1 MHKILI
7 LGLNNNNIMDE
18 VASAETNVQVMFS
31 DSLEDNIKFLKEN
44 PKTII
49 IHDEFFRSHEHEISQ
64 QLSSRS
70 NINIFIFSDNIK
82 DRHLNQIEELEFKAF
97 TMKTHILTKEF
108 LENLAVFS
116 EELDGSYQYKDLIID
131 YKKKHVRIGS
141 KILGLTPMEYDL
153 LVYLKL
159 HSCMTL
165 SREELIKAVWGYTFL
180 GDSRTID
187 THIKSLR
194 RKLGDFRCLVRTVW
208 GKGYQFQEC

>member
-7 LGLNNNNIMDE
+7 LGLKSNNIMDE
-18 VASAETNVQVMFS
+18 VASAENSIQVMFS
-31 DSLEDNIKFLKEN
+31 DSLEDNTEFLKEN
-44 PKTII
+44 LKTII
-49 IHDEFFRSHEHEISQ
+49 IHDEYFRSHEHKISQ
-64 QLSSRS
+64 YLRNRS
-70 NINIFIFSDNIK
+70 NIKIFIFSDSLA
-82 DRHLNQIEELEFKAF
+82 DRHLNEIEELEYKAY
-97 TMKTHILTKEF
+97 TMKTHIITKEF
-108 LENLAVFS
+108 LENLSVFS
-116 EELDGSYQYKDLIID
+116 EELDGSYQYKDLVID
-131 YKKKHVRIGS
+131 YKKKHVRIGT

-165 SREELIKAVWGYTFL
+165 SREELIQAVWGYTFL

-194 RKLGDFRCLVRTVW
+194 RKLGDFRCLVKTVW

>member
-7 LGLNNNNIMDE
+7 LGLKSNNIMDE
-18 VASAETNVQVMFS
+18 VASAESSIQVMFS
-31 DSLEDNIKFLKEN
+31 DSLEDNTEFLKEN
-44 PKTII
+44 LKTII
-49 IHDEFFRSHEHEISQ
+49 IHDEYFRSHEHEISQ
-64 QLSSRS
+64 YLRNRN
-70 NINIFIFSDNIK
+70 NIKIFIFSDSLA
-82 DRHLNQIEELEFKAF
+82 DRHLNEIEELEYKAY
-97 TMKTHILTKEF
+97 TMKTHIITKEF
-108 LENLAVFS
+108 LENLSVFS
-116 EELDGSYQYKDLIID
+116 EELDGSYQYKDLVID
-131 YKKKHVRIGS
+131 YKKKHVRIGT

-165 SREELIKAVWGYTFL
+165 SREELIQAVWGYTFL

-194 RKLGDFRCLVRTVW
+194 RKLGDFRCLVKTVW

>member
-7 LGLNNNNIMDE
+7 LGLNNNHIMDE
-18 VASAETNVQVMFS
+18 AASAENNISVLFS
-31 DSLEDNIKFLKEN
+31 DSFEDNINFLKEN

-49 IHDEFFRSHEHEISQ
+49 IHDEFFRSHEHE
-64 QLSSRS
+64 LSHHLTDRD
-70 NINIFIFSDNIK
+70 NTNIFIFSDNLT
-82 DRHLNQIEELEFKAF
+82 DRHLNQIEELEYKAF
-97 TMKTHILTKEF
+97 TMKTHILTNEF
-108 LENLAVFS
+108 LENLALFS
-116 EELDGSYQYKDLIID
+116 EELDGAYQYKDLVID

-165 SREELIKAVWGYTFL
+165 SREELIQAVWGYTFL

-194 RKLGDFRCLVRTVW
+194 RKLGDFRCLVKTVW

>member
-7 LGLNNNNIMDE
+7 LGSTENNIMDE
-18 VASAETNVQVMFS
+18 AASAENNLQVIFS
-31 DSLEDNIKFLKEN
+31 DSLKDNINFLKEN
-44 PKTII
+44 CKTVI
-49 IHDEFFRSHEHEISQ
+49 IHDQYFRSHKNELSQ
-64 QLSSRS
+64 YLKSRYDLH
-70 NINIFIFSDNIK
+70 IFIFSDQIK
-82 DRHLNQIEELEFKAF
+82 ARHLQQIEELEYKAF
-97 TMKTHILTKEF
+97 TMKTHMITNEF
-108 LENLAVFS
+108 LENLALFS
-116 EELDGSYQYKDLIID
+116 EELDGSYQYKDLVID

-159 HSCMTL
+159 NSSMTL
-165 SREELIKAVWGYTFL
+165 TRDELIQAVWGYTFL

-194 RKLGDFRCLVRTVW
+194 RKLGDFRCLVKTIW